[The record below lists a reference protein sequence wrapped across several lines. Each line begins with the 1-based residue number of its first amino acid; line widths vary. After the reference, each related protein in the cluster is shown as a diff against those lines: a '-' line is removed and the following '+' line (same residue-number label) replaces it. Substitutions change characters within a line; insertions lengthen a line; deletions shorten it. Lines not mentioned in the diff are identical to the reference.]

1 VDNLLPDVGALVI
14 QINSSEFSLY
24 MTVYS
29 SMAVINLLDATEDA
43 SAHSFGRNIAKE
55 PMTMFSH
62 EINARMLGQTV
73 LYLMVFVGRIVIA
86 DQVQFL
92 LLGCLPL
99 DATQEPQPL
108 L

>member
-62 EINARMLGQTV
+62 EIE
-73 LYLMVFVGRIVIA
+73 VGVKRTSMR
-86 DQVQFL
+86 
-92 LLGCLPL
+92 GCLARQCCTL
-99 DATQEPQPL
+99 WCLWVA
-108 L
+108 